1 MSLLCSVFPILGIRR
16 VQQQSSSANNGWT
29 PNVDTVDPGVGPLA
43 GWWGGDT
50 LGGHKQ
56 VRIQYQGW
64 VTCCVPLPWV
74 SAPFAYI
81 TTTPLLIWTIEGLHQ
96 LLGEQGVAPS
106 APSWSSLWEPWCPKF
121 PVCWSNPRSRH
132 GQPPRAVGCGGA
144 PLSNPSSCRCQKE
157 ITTLPLSSNR
167 GNPLVVPEQFH
178 NRLCLSS
185 TLCWDIGKW
194 NKFPKMGEAHSAGR
208 GLLNE
213 EGPGCCLILNR
224 QKKSLHFSLL
234 RWGWAIQQKIH

>member
-1 MSLLCSVFPILGIRR
+1 MLCPPSLGLCSICLHYHNP
-16 VQQQSSSANNGWT
+16 
-29 PNVDTVDPGVGPLA
+29 PP
-43 GWWGGDT
+43 
-50 LGGHKQ
+50 
-56 VRIQYQGW
+56 
-64 VTCCVPLPWV
+64 
-74 SAPFAYI
+74 
-81 TTTPLLIWTIEGLHQ
+81 TTIPLLIWTIEGLHQ

-157 ITTLPLSSNR
+157 ITTLPVSSSR
-167 GNPLVVPEQFH
+167 GNPLVPEQFH
-178 NRLCLSS
+178 NRLCPSS

-224 QKKSLHFSLL
+224 QKKSLRFSLL
-234 RWGWAIQQKIH
+234 RWGWAIQQKIHSEAPESVGAARRQLTEPKPLSLRQRSLPPGAG